1 MALEARYNSFFYG
14 EMINMPLEQKIQAL
28 VGRVFFLTFSF

>member
-14 EMINMPLEQKIQAL
+14 EMINMPLEQKIQA
-28 VGRVFFLTFSF
+28 VGRVFF